1 MEEDQVSA
9 LVPRPPSAVVLMEGK
24 TSGAETGGD
33 AEICQEGDG
42 SGEVPWV
49 LVTEDV
55 FSSQLGKE
63 AEKSDAHDVD
73 NEANAAVQA
82 ALFRQIGRGAAGER
96 GGGVVRES
104 AAPMASGRG
113 VFEESAHDGGGLD
126 PTLKAAVERQK
137 KERVRLCSAV
147 FVALCVGHLNLKS
160 CMYGVGLADGRVN
173 ISLPPFRD
181 VHVLS
186 HAKT

>member
-1 MEEDQVSA
+1 M
-9 LVPRPPSAVVLMEGK
+9 MEGAG
-24 TSGAETGGD
+24 SY
-33 AEICQEGDG
+33 IEGG
-42 SGEVPWV
+42 SGE
-49 LVTEDV
+49 
-55 FSSQLGKE
+55 
-63 AEKSDAHDVD
+63 A
-73 NEANAAVQA
+73 
-82 ALFRQIGRGAAGER
+82 
-96 GGGVVRES
+96 
-104 AAPMASGRG
+104 
-113 VFEESAHDGGGLD
+113 
-126 PTLKAAVERQK
+126 K